1 MNAQIAQI
9 KAEMS
14 KFEEQLEDCRK
25 YKAFLDKLTPPEWFE
40 EQEMQRMAR
49 KVGRAGTYSASGAV
63 SATRGGFE
71 GTDGGRAHASPLG
84 LACVQVCK
92 SAEMTAWCGRRCP
105 TLRLVREQVSGDRT
119 GHDARGG

>member
-1 MNAQIAQI
+1 MRGGAGAVVACWAV
-9 KAEMS
+9 KATH
-14 KFEEQLEDCRK
+14 KV
-25 YKAFLDKLTPPEWFE
+25 
-40 EQEMQRMAR
+40 R

-63 SATRGGFE
+63 SATRGGLE

-105 TLRLVREQVSGDRT
+105 TLRLVREQVTGPAMTPAADEYGTLDRAST
-119 GHDARGG
+119 ADLA